1 MITRARVD
9 GRKFLRYYLITRRR
23 VSSRGGNY
31 MTKTCTFFGHKDT
44 PETVKNGLHTTIE
57 KLITEYGVETFY
69 VGNQGAFDFH
79 TRAALRQLQEKYP
92 YIRYA
97 VVLAYMPGEVS
108 EYEDHSN
115 TMVPEGIEAV
125 HPKYAIDWR
134 NRWMLRES
142 QYVICYIHHHWG
154 GAAKYV
160 QTAQRQGKT
169 VINLCTNNVLGG
181 GGLK

>member
-108 EYEDHSN
+108 EYEDHSD
-115 TMVPEGIEAV
+115 TLLGI
-125 HPKYAIDWR
+125 IF
-134 NRWMLRES
+134 NGF
-142 QYVICYIHHHWG
+142 CF
-154 GAAKYV
+154 
-160 QTAQRQGKT
+160 
-169 VINLCTNNVLGG
+169 INLIPHFFDYLMCPYYPALYD
-181 GGLK
+181 GLLSNCYRW